1 MHNTA
6 GHNAH
11 VDPAIRAALTT
22 ISDRPAVL
30 SLPRSSA
37 NDEAPSGP
45 APRAADLER
54 ARDMGI
60 LREQVRGGV

>member
-1 MHNTA
+1 MHNTP
-6 GHNAH
+6 GHNAG
-11 VDPAIRAALTT
+11 VGPANRTALTT
-22 ISDRPAVL
+22 VSDRPAIL
-30 SLPRSSA
+30 SFPRTSA

-60 LREQVRGGV
+60 LREQLRAGV